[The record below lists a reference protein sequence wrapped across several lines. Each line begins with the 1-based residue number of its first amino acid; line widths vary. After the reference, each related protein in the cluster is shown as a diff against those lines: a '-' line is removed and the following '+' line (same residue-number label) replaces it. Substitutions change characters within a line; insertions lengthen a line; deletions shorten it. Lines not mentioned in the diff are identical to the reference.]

1 MKKSN
6 RSWAWLVVF
15 AACLINLIM
24 AGLGR
29 MGGILYVAF
38 IDTFHVDRKT
48 ASAPFSI
55 RAGTRYLLG
64 PVVGILGQKYGV
76 RAVTLFG
83 GIIGTISAAG
93 CFFVQDI
100 VWVTVLWGGING
112 LATALSV
119 TLLQVVIAQYFEKDT
134 ATAAGIVF
142 SGTCVGSFLFP
153 VFIDLLLLYYGLD
166 GTFLII
172 AAIAMHVIPAAMFL
186 SEPSWLNDRNKQM
199 KRLSDEEE
207 IVAYEYN
214 LNKRECPLHV
224 KDVKDKASGNTICMP
239 GKQFNDSIGRESEY
253 LENYIDFLYLRKN
266 KELVLQLFTMNNL
279 SENMLHNASEK
290 EKQITLTQDENSLL
304 KGSEFLEFNDEVMQ
318 NKHGIFLDLM
328 NFLNEDLI
336 NHFNTVS
343 KDEKSYD
350 KDQLLKTP
358 SEVNNT
364 KQFIKCKPQLDSKIT
379 YVYEELPYSKFFFNL
394 EQLQGY
400 GDSQIISFFPQHSPF
415 QVLKIITEIRKIHAL
430 CNKLRCFEPDEET
443 ISQEKST
450 KLENSGINIQN
461 QHIIKPVN
469 SFRVHIKAAFQLHLN
484 PLFLL
489 ICVCRIVYFITI
501 TCAVTVTVDFV
512 IDQGLL
518 EDDGKYV
525 IAAFSAGD
533 FIGRLCL
540 GWITDR
546 NYMSLDKYMLVIM
559 ILQGVCTIS
568 LPIMHTRY
576 SLFPTI
582 VIFGIF
588 MGSEFVQNPVL
599 VNKYIDSSKQSI
611 AMGCN
616 NFFPGFLGFVLP
628 SYIGYFRDTVGAY
641 NGIFYI
647 NGVLSIAAG
656 LLWILK
662 PKFDQCLSSGSAKE
676 NAASEIM

>member
-1 MKKSN
+1 MKMSN

-15 AACLINLIM
+15 AACLINFIM

-29 MGGILYVAF
+29 IGGILYVAF

-64 PVVGILGQKYGV
+64 PVVGIFGQKYGV
-76 RAVTLFG
+76 RAVTLLG
-83 GIIGTISAAG
+83 GITGTISAAG

-100 VWVTVLWGGING
+100 VWVTFLWGGING

-119 TLLQVVIAQYFEKDT
+119 TLVQIVIAQYFEKDT
-134 ATAAGIVF
+134 ATATGIVF

-153 VFIDLLLLYYGLD
+153 IFIDIFLSYYGLD

-172 AAIAMHVIPAAMFL
+172 AAITMHVIPAAMFL
-186 SEPSWLNDRNKQM
+186 GEPSWLKDRNKQM
-199 KRLSDEEE
+199 KRLDEEE
-207 IVAYEYN
+207 ILAYEYS
-214 LNKRECPLHV
+214 LNKRECPIHA
-224 KDVKDKASGNTICMP
+224 KDVKNKANGNIVCLP
-239 GKQFNDSIGRESEY
+239 EKQFNDSTGRESEC
-253 LENYIDFLYLRKN
+253 LENYIDFPYLRKN
-266 KELVLQLFTMNNL
+266 KKLVLQLFTMNNL
-279 SENMLHNASEK
+279 SGNMLHDFSK
-290 EKQITLTQDENSLL
+290 KKKQIISTQDQNYLL
-304 KGSEFLEFNDEVMQ
+304 KGSEFLEFNHETIQ

-328 NFLNEDLI
+328 NFVNEDLI
-336 NHFNTVS
+336 NHFNTAS
-343 KDEKSYD
+343 KDEKLYD
-350 KDQLLKTP
+350 KDQTLKGS

-379 YVYEELPYSKFFFNL
+379 YVCEELPYSKFFL
-394 EQLQGY
+394 KLQEVQGY
-400 GDSQIISFFPQHSPF
+400 DDSHIISFFRQHSPF

-430 CNKLRCFEPDEET
+430 CNKLQCFEPAEET
-443 ISQEKST
+443 ISPEKST
-450 KLENSGINIQN
+450 KLENSGINLQN
-461 QHIIKPVN
+461 QHNIKPVN
-469 SFRVHIKAAFQLHLN
+469 SFWVHIKAAFELHLN
-484 PLFLL
+484 PFFVL

-501 TCAVTVTVDFV
+501 TCAVTVIVDFA

-525 IAAFSAGD
+525 IAAFSVGD

-559 ILQGVCTIS
+559 ILQGICTIS

-576 SLFPTI
+576 SLFPTV

-599 VNKYIDSSKQSI
+599 VTKYIDSNKQSI
-611 AMGCN
+611 AMGGN

-628 SYIGYFRDTVGAY
+628 SYIGYFRDTVGSY

-647 NGVLSIAAG
+647 NGALSIAAG

-662 PKFDQCLSSGSAKE
+662 PKFDQCLSSGSAKK
-676 NAASEIM
+676 NTASEFL